1 MEPMLKTPV
10 KHIWLARNKAT
21 NEFVFID
28 TGMRYDQRVYELLYS
43 ASAEE
48 VHKLILK
55 DAT

>member
-1 MEPMLKTPV
+1 MLKTPV
-10 KHIWLARNKAT
+10 KHIWLARNRAT

-28 TGMRYDQRVYELLYS
+28 TGMTYDQRIYDLLYS
-43 ASAEE
+43 VSAEE